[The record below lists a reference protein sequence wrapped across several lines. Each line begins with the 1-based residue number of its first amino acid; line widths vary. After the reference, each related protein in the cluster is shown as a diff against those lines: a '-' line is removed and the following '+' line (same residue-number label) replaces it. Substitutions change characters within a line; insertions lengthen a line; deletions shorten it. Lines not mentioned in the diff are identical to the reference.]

1 MNLKNIYWYFNGA
14 LSPKFCDELIEHG
27 NAQKELLAITGKF
40 KNKETLIGADLKDLK
55 KKRDSN
61 IAWLKDEWVYKEIIP
76 YVKLAN
82 ENAGWNFQFDVTES
96 FQFTKYRLN
105 QYYGWHC
112 DSWDIPYDTPE
123 DKQIHNK
130 IRKLSVICSLSDPK
144 DYVGGELE
152 FAKNNNEPG
161 KTVETG
167 QCKEII
173 PRGSIIVFP
182 SFMWHRV
189 KKVTQ
194 GVRYSLVAWTCGKPY
209 H

>member
-1 MNLKNIYWYFNGA
+1 M
-14 LSPKFCDELIEHG
+14 
-27 NAQKELLAITGKF
+27 
-40 KNKETLIGADLKDLK
+40 
-55 KKRDSN
+55 
-61 IAWLKDEWVYKEIIP
+61 
-76 YVKLAN
+76 
-82 ENAGWNFQFDVTES
+82 
-96 FQFTKYRLN
+96 
-105 QYYGWHC
+105 
-112 DSWDIPYDTPE
+112 
-123 DKQIHNK
+123 
-130 IRKLSVICSLSDPK
+130 
-144 DYVGGELE
+144 GGELE